1 MLCRFC
7 CCGAGTILAQGLKF
21 ALALLVL
28 LVFQCLGE
36 IASQVGEIALP
47 GPLLGML
54 MLLLVLTVY
63 GRPLEFLDR
72 ASNQLIQ
79 HLSLMFIAPSVG
91 AFFLSQQLYQQFPS
105 LLVTILLSTLAAI
118 IFMAVLIRIL
128 PASVKGGS
136 D

>member
-1 MLCRFC
+1 
-7 CCGAGTILAQGLKF
+7 
-21 ALALLVL
+21 
-28 LVFQCLGE
+28 
-36 IASQVGEIALP
+36 
-47 GPLLGML
+47 ML